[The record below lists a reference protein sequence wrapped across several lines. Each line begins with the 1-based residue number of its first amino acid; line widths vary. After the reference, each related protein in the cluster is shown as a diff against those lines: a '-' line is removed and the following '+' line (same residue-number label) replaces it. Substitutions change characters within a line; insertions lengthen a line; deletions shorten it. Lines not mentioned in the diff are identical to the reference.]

1 MLWPRNTAYDQEAVG
16 GDAERGVMMEATP
29 TAPFVVAESE
39 FLLEVLVV
47 PFDPPAQFGAIDQVG
62 E

>member
-1 MLWPRNTAYDQEAVG
+1 
-16 GDAERGVMMEATP
+16 MMEATP